1 MPDKKTETAPLQ
13 TLKNGID
20 VLTVLADNGKPM
32 LLTEIAAA
40 VNMQPGKAHRY
51 LGSLVATGMLEQY
64 EAGGGYDF
72 GPGLLN
78 LGLAALGRLEPLKIV
93 RFHLEKLSDK
103 INESVL
109 FAIWTEQG
117 PTIVLMKES
126 GHPVSLNVRVGSVM
140 PLLTTSTGLVFSALM
155 PAHET
160 KPFIDAE
167 LEFHRQAETSGLPE
181 NHNEVAAMQA
191 GIQKRGLARVLG
203 VYRAGINA
211 ISAPVFN
218 YDARLEG
225 VITGV
230 GPAGA
235 FDTNWNGH
243 FAREIKEAAKE
254 INKRLGYDD
263 N

>member
-1 MPDKKTETAPLQ
+1 MPGKKSETAPLQ

-32 LLTEIAAA
+32 LLTEIAGA

-64 EAGGGYDF
+64 EAGGEYDF

-78 LGLAALGRLEPLKIV
+78 LGLAALGRLDPLKIV

-109 FAIWTEQG
+109 FAIWTAQG
-117 PTIVLMKES
+117 PTIVLMQES
-126 GHPVSLNVRVGSVM
+126 GHAVSLNVRVGSLM
-140 PLLTTSTGLVFSALM
+140 PLLATSTGLVFASFM
-155 PAHET
+155 PTHET
-160 KPFIDAE
+160 SPFIDAE
-167 LEFHRQAETSGLPE
+167 LEFHRQSETAGLPE
-181 NHNEVAAMQA
+181 NHDDVAAIRA
-191 GIQKRGLARVLG
+191 GVQKRGLARVLG
-203 VYRAGINA
+203 AYRAGINA

-235 FDTNWNGH
+235 FDTDWNGP
-243 FAREIKEAAKE
+243 FAREIKDAAKE
-254 INKRLGYDD
+254 ISERLGYAV
-263 N
+263 